1 MGCCTAIVF
10 DDLLNGNATTDGKT
24 FFTGLNTLNSQV
36 SALNASL
43 TDMNGNFSDFRTSGA
58 GSDSDTA
65 LTNINAARDEV
76 KQIPSTTGPSYQM
89 TLTYQTPID
98 QSAGLSPADPQFK
111 PILGH
116 FADNSTMVGALYTI
130 LDKIGITISD
140 TRSQAT
146 NFNSDWSSFGTEIT
160 NVQSA
165 INSIVTSVSDINN
178 MLKSGLSMVKL
189 TGNNGNMGLQAYY
202 GVLIGFSFFALLGV
216 LLTACCDKYG
226 CRHLMY
232 FSCIFLFLAGF
243 IGFFLSTIFSV
254 LLPPITWGCSY
265 LDVALGS
272 DSGFK
277 CKSYSI

>member
-10 DDLLNGNATTDGKT
+10 DDLLNGNATIDGKT

-36 SALNASL
+36 SALNSSL
-43 TDMNGNFSDFRTSGA
+43 TDINGNFSDFTTSG
-58 GSDSDTA
+58 GSSDSDTA

-111 PILGH
+111 PKLGH

-140 TRSQAT
+140 TRSQAAS
-146 NFNSDWSSFGTEIT
+146 FNSDWISFGTEIT
-160 NVQSA
+160 NVQNA

-178 MLKSGLSMVKL
+178 MLKSGLSMVKH

-243 IGFFLSTIFSV
+243 IGFLLSTIFSV
-254 LLPPITWGCSY
+254 LLPPITWGCSF
-265 LDVALGS
+265 LDVALES